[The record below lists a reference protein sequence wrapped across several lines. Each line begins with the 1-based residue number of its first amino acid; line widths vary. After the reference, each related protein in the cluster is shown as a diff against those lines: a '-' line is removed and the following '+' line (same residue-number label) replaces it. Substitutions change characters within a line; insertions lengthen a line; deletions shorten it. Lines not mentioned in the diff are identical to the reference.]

1 MEDGTNRLRSSQKG
15 TTRSG
20 LSDTHCI
27 FVCSPGILYAR
38 LANSD
43 RRYFHRGYIQKKI
56 VEEEKNTVQE
66 VDEDSKASE
75 NGDAKETKEN
85 GSNEEKEESEAK
97 EAESTENGD
106 STDAPVDSC
115 CIKRKS
121 TALSE
126 TEETADDDASP
137 EKKTRL
143 DEKCAETESNGEAEA
158 TA

>member
-1 MEDGTNRLRSSQKG
+1 MADTETKDTKVA
-15 TTRSG
+15 TT
-20 LSDTHCI
+20 
-27 FVCSPGILYAR
+27 PE
-38 LANSD
+38 
-43 RRYFHRGYIQKKI
+43 KKI

-85 GSNEEKEESEAK
+85 GSNEEKEPEAK
-97 EAESTENGD
+97 EPESTENGD

-126 TEETADDDASP
+126 TEETAADEASP
-137 EKKTRL
+137 EKKTKL

>member
-1 MEDGTNRLRSSQKG
+1 MADTETKDTKVA
-15 TTRSG
+15 TT
-20 LSDTHCI
+20 
-27 FVCSPGILYAR
+27 PE
-38 LANSD
+38 
-43 RRYFHRGYIQKKI
+43 KKI

-75 NGDAKETKEN
+75 NGDATETKEN
-85 GSNEEKEESEAK
+85 GSSEEKEPEAK
-97 EAESTENGD
+97 EPESTENGD

-126 TEETADDDASP
+126 TEETAADEASP
-137 EKKTRL
+137 EKKTKL